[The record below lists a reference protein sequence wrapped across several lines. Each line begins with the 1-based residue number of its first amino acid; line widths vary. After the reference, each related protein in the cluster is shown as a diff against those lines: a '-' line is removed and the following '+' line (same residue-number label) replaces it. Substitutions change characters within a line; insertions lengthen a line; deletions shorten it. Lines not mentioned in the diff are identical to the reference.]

1 MKKALAE
8 GPANLEATL
17 DRREVAEVERALAEL
32 RSGRAVR
39 FEPLSG
45 PSLLVFAAEGLDP
58 ATLAAAT
65 GRDAAAKGEPLLLL
79 TPTRARHLGLAH
91 AAEEGTVALSAR
103 ELGAA
108 EIAELADPTRR
119 RQRAIDQLPP
129 LLEPPPAAPSIL
141 DLLKEARL
149 LPAALVLPSDGRE
162 EARPVSEAS
171 VQRFRD
177 QAARMLTRVAEARV
191 PLLDAEDTRI
201 VAFRPSDGGREH
213 LAIIVGQPDPKKP
226 VLARLHSECF
236 TGDLLR
242 SLRCDCG
249 DQLRGAI
256 EVMSREGAGLLLYL
270 AQEGRGIG
278 LVNKLRAY
286 NLQDRGADTLDAN
299 EQLGFDAD
307 ERVYKPA
314 AEMLR
319 QLGFPRV
326 RLLTNNPLKVEAL
339 AACGVEVVA
348 RVPHSFPANGHN
360 EAYLDTKAR
369 RFGHLL

>member
-1 MKKALAE
+1 
-8 GPANLEATL
+8 
-17 DRREVAEVERALAEL
+17 
-32 RSGRAVR
+32 
-39 FEPLSG
+39 
-45 PSLLVFAAEGLDP
+45 
-58 ATLAAAT
+58 
-65 GRDAAAKGEPLLLL
+65 
-79 TPTRARHLGLAH
+79 
-91 AAEEGTVALSAR
+91 
-103 ELGAA
+103 
-108 EIAELADPTRR
+108 
-119 RQRAIDQLPP
+119 
-129 LLEPPPAAPSIL
+129 
-141 DLLKEARL
+141 
-149 LPAALVLPSDGRE
+149 
-162 EARPVSEAS
+162 
-171 VQRFRD
+171 
-177 QAARMLTRVAEARV
+177 V